1 MAATATI
8 TKSKAGPGF
17 TVAAVVIN
25 NVTRLDMQLGAGTNN
40 IKNVLYVYTSDSP
53 QVKEFDINA
62 TTTYTVVIT
71 AGGNVTLT
79 VNEP

>member
-1 MAATATI
+1 MPSATI
-8 TKSKAGPGF
+8 TKSKSGPGV
-17 TVAAVVIN
+17 TVSTLSIP
-25 NVTRLDMQLGAGTNN
+25 NVTRLDMQLGTGTSNVR
-40 IKNVLYVYTSDSP
+40 NVLQIYTSDSP
-53 QVKEFDINA
+53 QIKEFDINA